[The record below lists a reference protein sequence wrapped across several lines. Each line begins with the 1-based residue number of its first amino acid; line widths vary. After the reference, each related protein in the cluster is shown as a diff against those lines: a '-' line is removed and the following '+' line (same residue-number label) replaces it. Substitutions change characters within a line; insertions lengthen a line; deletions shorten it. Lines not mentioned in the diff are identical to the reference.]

1 MTKSK
6 CLYRLSI
13 QTSSTVHVRAANAP
27 ASQSLQRTSSVLVI
41 GHRVATVER
50 SILVVTKERA
60 VVDVNT
66 LHNFQ
71 TTHFLERHVKLF
83 GLGKEVRA

>member
-1 MTKSK
+1 M
-6 CLYRLSI
+6 
-13 QTSSTVHVRAANAP
+13 
-27 ASQSLQRTSSVLVI
+27 
-41 GHRVATVER
+41 ATMEM
-50 SILVVTKERA
+50 SILVVTEERA